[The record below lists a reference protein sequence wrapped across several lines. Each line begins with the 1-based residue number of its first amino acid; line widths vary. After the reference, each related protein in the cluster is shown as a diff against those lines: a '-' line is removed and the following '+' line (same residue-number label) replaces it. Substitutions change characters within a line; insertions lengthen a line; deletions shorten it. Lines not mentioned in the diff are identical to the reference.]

1 MKTQKRKWMIAGI
14 AAVFL
19 LLALLWAEWI
29 LDMQRPMSI
38 KMLGD
43 GSIQHVEAS
52 CVSAEGWQRE
62 ELNHEEIQR
71 LVRVMNG
78 IKGEPVSPP
87 PHGFAPGRWMVISVE
102 KTDGKRRHMVFSDQT
117 LVLDNDE
124 TYLLSKKDARQIERL
139 FGEIL

>member
-19 LLALLWAEWI
+19 LALWAEWI

-38 KMLGD
+38 KNAGD

-52 CVSAEGWQRE
+52 WVSAEGWQRE

-71 LVRVMNG
+71 LVLA
-78 IKGEPVSPP
+78 S
-87 PHGFAPGRWMVISVE
+87 
-102 KTDGKRRHMVFSDQT
+102 
-117 LVLDNDE
+117 
-124 TYLLSKKDARQIERL
+124 
-139 FGEIL
+139 